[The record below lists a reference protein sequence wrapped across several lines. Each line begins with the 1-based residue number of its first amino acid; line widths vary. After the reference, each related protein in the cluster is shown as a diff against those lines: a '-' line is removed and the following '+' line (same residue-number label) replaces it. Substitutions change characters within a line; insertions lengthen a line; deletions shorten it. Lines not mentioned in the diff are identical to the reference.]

1 MKLKFIK
8 NIKISQKLLLL
19 IVISILLIG
28 AVGVTGYKYMRD
40 MAQGSEKMYNQYLIS
55 IDKLGKMQ
63 KNNFAIDSYTMEAM
77 ITTDTAEYNQRIE
90 SIDALVDE
98 NLGLESEEL
107 FPEEVID
114 IDTYYDLIGVYIEG
128 RTTALEM
135 AKTDKQEAYRYY
147 LENVYDKRFELDDI
161 VTNIQTYFSEKAE
174 QINEDNS
181 ARIQSATF
189 ILLGVIIAGL
199 ALFILLGVLISRAI
213 VNPIKTMQGLMAKA
227 EQGEL
232 REGSYVSKDELG
244 QLALSYNGMIEGIK
258 KIIQVTQETSEI
270 VVSSSEQLSAS
281 AKQSTQASEHISSTI
296 QELAAGSDSQMQ
308 SVEETAD
315 IIDEMVSYTGQI
327 TKDTKEIADSANNS
341 ADKSIEGK
349 QSIDKVTTQMSSI
362 NRNVAGLGDTIKKLS
377 DHLNEIGS
385 INKVI
390 TDIADQ
396 TNLLSLN
403 AAIEAAR
410 AGEYG
415 KGFAVVADEVRKLAE
430 QSVHSAEQIS
440 SLIGMIENET
450 NKTLE
455 SMDSAIQE
463 VEEGTHVV
471 RDAGEAF
478 ENIEDSISGVVKQ
491 IEQITGVVNELESG
505 TTQVKQLMD
514 LVKDVAEQSASSTQN
529 VSAATE
535 EQLASMEEIESSSTN
550 LAQVSEELQGAIS
563 KFRV

>member
-1 MKLKFIK
+1 
-8 NIKISQKLLLL
+8 
-19 IVISILLIG
+19 
-28 AVGVTGYKYMRD
+28 MRD

-98 NLGLESEEL
+98 NLSLESEEL

-135 AKTDKQEAYRYY
+135 AKTDQQEAYEYY

-161 VTNIQTYFSEKAE
+161 VTNIQTYFSEMAE
-174 QINEDNS
+174 QINQDNS

-232 REGSYVSKDELG
+232 TEGSYVSKDELG

-315 IIDEMVSYTGQI
+315 IIDEMVSYTEQI
-327 TKDTKEIADSANNS
+327 TKDTKEIADRVSNS
-341 ADKSIEGK
+341 ADRSVEGK

-362 NRNVAGLGDTIKKLS
+362 NRNVTGLGDTIKTLS

-440 SLIGMIENET
+440 GLIGMIENET

-455 SMDSAIQE
+455 SMDTAIHE

-491 IEQITGVVNELESG
+491 IDQITGVVNELESG
-505 TTQVKQLMD
+505 TTQVKKLMD